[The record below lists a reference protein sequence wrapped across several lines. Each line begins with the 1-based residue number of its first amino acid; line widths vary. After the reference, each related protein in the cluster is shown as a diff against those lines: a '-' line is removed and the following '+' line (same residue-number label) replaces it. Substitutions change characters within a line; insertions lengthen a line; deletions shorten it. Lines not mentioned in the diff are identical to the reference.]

1 MKAKL
6 PKGQGVFP
14 AFWTLGAD
22 FSLDGDIAADQGY
35 GWPRCGEV
43 DIMELTGDS
52 VDGSYNN
59 RTVYQTLHYG
69 TDDNDSG
76 KYAGNGTAA
85 SLNSGNFNDEYHVF
99 GINWSKGKIEWY
111 VDNQIVRTVDY
122 SDDQAAVNALDKP
135 QYIQF
140 NLAMGGAWPGPV
152 GTDLAGTTY
161 DIDYV
166 YYARSPQQQA
176 DAEAYY
182 ANVPEINGASDITM
196 QKGTTVNLLENVTT
210 DADHYLDFSIN
221 DAPMFVNNG
230 GKTEVSLVCK
240 GKDDLESLKNLP
252 AGTYDLHIT
261 AIPKSAK
268 PDPKDPNQLDRTQAY
283 VLNRKTVKL
292 TIVES
297 DKNILQEKIAEA
309 EALLLKTD
317 VYTEKTLDY
326 LNKSVNWAKEI
337 NDDVSANQEY
347 IDSAIALLDD
357 SMARLKEK

>member
-1 MKAKL
+1 M
-6 PKGQGVFP
+6 
-14 AFWTLGAD
+14 
-22 FSLDGDIAADQGY
+22 
-35 GWPRCGEV
+35 
-43 DIMELTGDS
+43 
-52 VDGSYNN
+52 
-59 RTVYQTLHYG
+59 
-69 TDDNDSG
+69 
-76 KYAGNGTAA
+76 
-85 SLNSGNFNDEYHVF
+85 
-99 GINWSKGKIEWY
+99 
-111 VDNQIVRTVDY
+111 
-122 SDDQAAVNALDKP
+122 
-135 QYIQF
+135 
-140 NLAMGGAWPGPV
+140 
-152 GTDLAGTTY
+152 
-161 DIDYV
+161 
-166 YYARSPQQQA
+166 
-176 DAEAYY
+176 
-182 ANVPEINGASDITM
+182 
-196 QKGTTVNLLENVTT
+196 NLLENVTT